1 MIGVDI
7 NIKNN
12 KLLKMN
18 LFNNGNKIIKR
29 KSKDISFFLIG
40 NIFENQELII
50 NDILYKI
57 RKNKFRELA
66 DFNGEYFIF
75 IKHKKKFIFI
85 NSRNSY
91 IPIFYLFSN
100 KKLYFKSNVLS
111 FEKNYYQSLNYK
123 KIIEWFLFNGRSFN
137 NKTFLKKIFV
147 LDPGQICIFHSNK
160 LKLQNCKTFNFQKSN
175 LSLNN
180 SVEIIFENLRKAINL
195 RIGYFKKKISFSLSG
210 GLDSRILLS
219 LIDEDKKRFIKT
231 HTFGAK
237 NNFEGMVAKK
247 ISKYLRFYHKFYEIK
262 YSDYYKYANH
272 SVANGSFNSIFKN
285 GVKIKYFKNI
295 KNFDRSNFFMMGN
308 ALDVL
313 IASSFSNKSL
323 LKIKNLTSFLN
334 WYKKKYILFHPNEI
348 KKIFKKNVL
357 ISNNHTD
364 LTLKRFIKKI
374 TYNNNFVNL
383 NDALTFETRIKRWH
397 NFGLALQSRISNF
410 IIPTYDKYF
419 LNSCSLIQSKYR
431 IGNLFRKKLLKKIN
445 PDLLNIITSNDLEKN
460 RKNEARF
467 FDSNL
472 GLDIKKNLQFTD
484 LYNET
489 KKKIINS
496 NFKNFL
502 NFDYIE
508 SIIISHK
515 NGEKDNSR
523 KIFMILTFMI
533 ILLQINR
540 KNV

>member
-40 NIFENQELII
+40 NIFENQELVTD
-50 NDILYKI
+50 DILYKI
-57 RKNKFRELA
+57 KKNKFRELA

-219 LIDEDKKRFIKT
+219 LIDKDKKKFIKT

-237 NNFEGMVAKK
+237 NNFEGLIAKK
-247 ISKYLRFYHKFYEIK
+247 ISNYLGFYHKFYEIK

-272 SVANGSFNSIFKN
+272 SVTSGSFSSIFKN
-285 GVKIKYFKNI
+285 GVKIKYFKDI

-323 LKIKNLTSFLN
+323 FKIKNLKSFLN
-334 WYKKKYILFHPNEI
+334 WYKKKYVLFNPNEI
-348 KKIFKKNVL
+348 NNLLNKKFF
-357 ISNNHTD
+357 ISND
-364 LTLKRFIKKI
+364 QIDFTLKKFVKKI
-374 TYNNNFVNL
+374 TYSNFVDL
-383 NDALTFETRIKRWH
+383 NDALTYETRIKRWH

-410 IIPTYDKYF
+410 LIPTYDKYF
-419 LNSCSLIQSKYR
+419 LNSCTLIQSKYR
-431 IGNLFRKKLLKKIN
+431 IGNFFRKKLLNKID
-445 PDLLNIITSNDLEKN
+445 PKLLNIITSNDLERN
-460 RKNEARF
+460 RKNESRF

-472 GLDIKKNLQFTD
+472 GLDIKKNLKFTT
-484 LYNET
+484 LYNHT

-508 SIIISHK
+508 SIILSHK
-515 NGEKDNSR
+515 NGGKDNSR

-533 ILLQINR
+533 ILSQINS
-540 KNV
+540 KNA

>member
-7 NIKNN
+7 NIRNN

-29 KSKDISFFLIG
+29 KSNSISFFIIG
-40 NIFENQELII
+40 NIFENQATVTS
-50 NDILYKI
+50 DILYKI
-57 RKNKFRELA
+57 KKNKFRELA

-91 IPIFYLFSN
+91 IPVFYLFSN
-100 KKLYFKSNVLS
+100 KKLYFKSNILN
-111 FEKNYYQSLNYK
+111 FEKNYYKSLNFN

-147 LDPGQICIFHSNK
+147 LDPGQICIFQSNK
-160 LKLQNCKTFNFQKSN
+160 IKLQNCKTFNFQKSD
-175 LSLNN
+175 LSLNK
-180 SVEIIFENLRKAINL
+180 SVEIIFKNLKKAINL

-219 LIDEDKKRFIKT
+219 LIDKDKKKFIKT

-237 NNFEGMVAKK
+237 NNFEGLVAKK
-247 ISKYLRFYHKFYEIK
+247 ISKYLGFYHKFYEIK
-262 YSDYYKYANH
+262 YSDYYKYANY
-272 SVANGSFNSIFKN
+272 SVTNGSFSSIFKN
-285 GVKIKYFKNI
+285 GVKIKYFKDI
-295 KNFDRSNFFMMGN
+295 KNIDRSNFFMMGN

-323 LKIKNLTSFLN
+323 FKIKNLKSFLN
-334 WYKKKYILFHPNEI
+334 WYKKKYILFNPNEI
-348 KKIFKKNVL
+348 NNLFNKKFF
-357 ISNNHTD
+357 ISNNQID
-364 LTLKRFIKKI
+364 FTLKRFVKKI
-374 TYNNNFVNL
+374 TYSNFVDL
-383 NDALTFETRIKRWH
+383 NDALTYETRIKRWH

-410 IIPTYDKYF
+410 LIPTYDKYF
-419 LNSCSLIQSKYR
+419 LNSCTLIPSNYR
-431 IGNLFRKKLLKKIN
+431 IGNFFRKKLLNKID
-445 PDLLNIITSNDLEKN
+445 PKLLNIVTSNDLERN
-460 RKNEARF
+460 QKNESRF

-472 GLDIKKNLQFTD
+472 GLDIKKNFKFTV
-484 LYNET
+484 LYNQT
-489 KKKIINS
+489 KKEIINS

-533 ILLQINR
+533 ILSQINN
-540 KNV
+540 KNA